1 MSFLIDSHCHFD
13 DVQFDADRELAL
25 QRAHAVG
32 VKAQVLPAVTAALWP
47 KLKEICEFYPNL
59 FPAYG
64 LHPIYLAQH
73 DMQNNIKQLADYL
86 TQNKAV
92 AIGECGLDFYLK
104 ELDEKQ
110 QITLFL
116 EQLYLAQQYQLPV
129 IIHARR
135 ATDKVLYYL
144 RKITGIRGV
153 LHSFI
158 GSEQQAWQ
166 LIDLGYYFSVGGP
179 VTYPRAQRLRALIK
193 ILPLERLLV
202 ETDAPDQ
209 PLCGRQGQRNEPA
222 YLPDIVAM
230 IAQLR
235 QQSFAEI
242 ATASTKN
249 AIDLFRLPLSH
260 ESI

>member
-1 MSFLIDSHCHFD
+1 MSFLIDTHCHFD
-13 DVQFDADRELAL
+13 EVQFDVDRELAL
-25 QRAHAVG
+25 RRAHSVG
-32 VKAQVLPAVTAALWP
+32 VKAQIIPAITAALWP
-47 KLKEICEFYPNL
+47 KLKQICQFYPNL

-73 DMQNNIKQLADYL
+73 DVEKDIKQLADYL
-86 TQNKAV
+86 AQNNAV

-116 EQLYLAQQYQLPV
+116 EQLYVAQEYQLPV

-135 ATDKVLYYL
+135 SVDKVLYCL
-144 RKITGIRGV
+144 RKVTGIRGV
-153 LHSFI
+153 VHSFI
-158 GSEQQAWQ
+158 GSEQQARQ
-166 LIDLGYYFSVGGP
+166 LIDLGYYLSVGGP
-179 VTYPRAQRLRALIK
+179 VTYPRAQRLQALIK

-235 QQSFAEI
+235 GQSFLDI
-242 ATASTKN
+242 AIASTQN
-249 AIDLFRLPLSH
+249 AIDLFNLPLSCK
-260 ESI
+260 SV